1 MSIVIPDEIL
11 ESARLTP
18 DELKLEIAVLL
29 FRRGG
34 LTLAQASRFCG
45 ISRLQFQHALAARQ
59 IPVHYDIAELESDLG
74 VLRQLE
80 QVHVIT

>member
-1 MSIVIPDEIL
+1 MSVIIPDEIL

-34 LTLAQASRFCG
+34 LTLAQASRFSG
-45 ISRLQFQHALAARQ
+45 ISRLRFQRALAARQ
-59 IPVHYDIAELESDLG
+59 IPVHYGTDEFESELG
-74 VLRQLE
+74 VLRE
-80 QVHVIT
+80 FGKH